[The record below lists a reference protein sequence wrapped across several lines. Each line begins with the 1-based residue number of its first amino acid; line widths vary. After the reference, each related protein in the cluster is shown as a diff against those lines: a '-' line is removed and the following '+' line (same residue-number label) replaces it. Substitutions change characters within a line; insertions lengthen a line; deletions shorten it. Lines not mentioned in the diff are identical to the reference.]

1 MPIGKAVLEP
11 KSRKNEGQGHL
22 SQQLG
27 GWCWLEGKGWVIY
40 AVPFGG
46 ATEARHSGH
55 LLMCAWS
62 FQREKLPKAKH
73 FIQIQI
79 CTEKC
84 SLTKKNSQKPDTD
97 QRGEEALEESW
108 QESAACKI
116 TACSFPPALCS
127 EKKELPKRTLKISKR
142 CCSLKTPSHL
152 QEGI

>member
-40 AVPFGG
+40 AAPFGG

-84 SLTKKNSQKPDTD
+84 SLTKKTAKSLTQTKGVRRPLKRAGRSL
-97 QRGEEALEESW
+97 QPVKSLPAASPQL
-108 QESAACKI
+108 SAVKRKSC
-116 TACSFPPALCS
+116 PR
-127 EKKELPKRTLKISKR
+127 EL
-142 CCSLKTPSHL
+142 
-152 QEGI
+152 